1 MSAIE
6 KGIVTTSTKERLE
19 QLEKQLDQLNEK
31 LIVEKNK
38 DILKTTKNEI
48 VKFIKTALKK
58 EPAPMINLLVK
69 TIVLFDDKIEI
80 YYNYINKNS
89 PDCDEHRAF
98 IFHTENIDDSYD
110 YHKFELSS
118 MSIET
123 FNVKYYYKVE
133 LYI

>member
-1 MSAIE
+1 MSTIE

-110 YHKFELSS
+110 YQKFELSS
-118 MSIET
+118 MSLET